1 MADVRRMAMK
11 LALIE
16 ATANGQD
23 VENDPAFWERLPTA
37 TKQRLERAALS
48 AIVAQR
54 ECQGNG

>member
-1 MADVRRMAMK
+1 MGDVRRMAMK

-23 VENDPAFWERLPTA
+23 VENDPAFWDRLPTA

-48 AIVAQR
+48 AIAARGQA
-54 ECQGNG
+54 NG